1 MDERFGNVLKDHPDV
16 LKQSNQYPIISN
28 DFVKIKDLPKSF
40 DGRDIWGTY
49 LVSPSNDQLSSGW
62 VITAKDVLNDRFCLQ
77 SGGQLLVNF
86 DEFEI
91 ISCMDIPPNRK
102 VEGVMSYSDY
112 KTIYQGYSI
121 FDAWEYIY
129 KFGVCQQ
136 NCFSKSQL
144 KKLDIDTPDKIT
156 NYSDKI
162 KLYGTDCSNLEDIG
176 RTSCLLKVG
185 DKPVAR
191 RAFLSDSIYNVGAGN
206 TPEDIKKIKG
216 EIVRWGPV
224 AAGFIVYENF
234 VEGLTKKGGWNGK
247 SIYNSVSGKPIGGHY
262 VTIVGYGTETK
273 EDKPSEKI
281 DYWICRNS
289 WGTDWGLLGYF
300 KIKIGIP
307 ECKLEENVSAC
318 SPYLYERRKGEDKVE
333 GKLKDKEISI
343 FDMEKINPKLYKYRN
358 HLKINFRLF
367 YTDETVDFIKK
378 DILKGS
384 LVPLIEYPNLLPDMR
399 YFWVK
404 DILEYDFQTLVSDS
418 GDVDETSDHKET
430 KNKISYLYYFTFL
443 LACLIL
449 GMMGYVSK
457 NKSIL

>member
-28 DFVKIKDLPKSF
+28 DFVKIKDLPQSF

-49 LVSPSNDQLSSGW
+49 LVSPSNEKLSSGW

-91 ISCMDIPPNRK
+91 VSCMDIPPNRK
-102 VEGVMSYSDY
+102 VEGVISYSDY

-144 KKLDIDTPDKIT
+144 QKLNIDTPDKIT

-185 DKPVAR
+185 DKQVAR
-191 RAFLSDSIYNVGAGN
+191 RAFFSDSIYNVGAGN

-234 VEGLTKKGGWNGK
+234 VEGLTKKGGWNGS
-247 SIYNSVSGKPIGGHY
+247 SIYKSVSGKPIGGHY
-262 VTIVGYGTETK
+262 VSIVGYGTDIK
-273 EDKPSEKI
+273 EDKPSETT

-307 ECKLEENVSAC
+307 ECKLEENVTAC
-318 SPYLYERRKGEDKVE
+318 SPYLYERRKGEDKID
-333 GKLKDKEISI
+333 GKLKDKEINI
-343 FDMEKINPKLYKYRN
+343 FDMEKINPKLYKHRN
-358 HLKINFRLF
+358 HLKINFKLF

-384 LVPLIEYPNLLPDMR
+384 LVPLIEYPSLLPDMR

-404 DILEYDFQTLVSDS
+404 DILEYDYQTLVSDS
-418 GDVDETSDHKET
+418 GVVDETSDHKET
-430 KNKISYLYYFTFL
+430 NNKISYLYYFTFL
-443 LACLIL
+443 VACVIL
-449 GMMGYVSK
+449 VMMGYFSK